1 MNKNVKRVGT
11 FVWVGVVLT
20 IIDYLICELIT
31 FIFFKDADKTNI
43 AAAISGALVTILA
56 YFMHSRITW
65 KGREITKLNVV
76 KFFVWNIFVMVLVR
90 PFAIDLF
97 SKFTWLYD
105 FAHSLL
111 SWAFS
116 HEFVTSTGT
125 YVLATIVTMTLN
137 FLFYDRFV
145 FKEKGGKKINME
157 SVRKTR
163 EEKKRK
169 AVRNND
175 GEEENID
182 SSTGGSEN

>member
-76 KFFVWNIFVMVLVR
+76 KFFVWNIFVMVAIR
-90 PFAIDLF
+90 PFTIDLF
-97 SKFTWLYD
+97 ARMTWLYD

-111 SWAFS
+111 SWVFS

-125 YVLATIVTMTLN
+125 YVLATVVTMILN

-145 FKEKGGKKINME
+145 FAEKSRQKVNVE
-157 SVRKTR
+157 SVRESSK
-163 EEKKRK
+163 EEK
-169 AVRNND
+169 
-175 GEEENID
+175 
-182 SSTGGSEN
+182 